1 MENII
6 YLYFSLIIF
15 ISVYSALI
23 KYKNHKFA
31 DWPHQEKRP
40 KEIKFSN
47 FIFIYIIV
55 LTIFIAMF
63 YKDRNSIYEIGIKL
77 EINPFI
83 CLLTGFSINAL
94 WQLLHQIIFHKFS
107 MFNST
112 IHNYRTYRSILPR
125 KTRDKKI
132 LIISLVL
139 LNPIYEEFLFRGILV
154 LKFGLLIGNFYITII
169 IGYTVFIILHLY
181 QGISVIFQHTLHY
194 IFFILILFSP
204 LGLIG
209 VIGFHFGSD
218 LFPFIMIK
226 KIINDYV
233 NKYRNSRKIL
243 NNQ

>member
-1 MENII
+1 MLDII
-6 YLYFSLIIF
+6 FLYFLLIIF
-15 ISVYSALI
+15 ISVYAALI
-23 KYKNHKFA
+23 KYKKHKFA

-40 KEIKFSN
+40 KEINFHN
-47 FIFIYIIV
+47 FIITYIIV
-55 LTIFIAMF
+55 LILFITKF
-63 YKDRNSIYEIGIKL
+63 YLDKNSIYEIGIKL
-77 EINPFI
+77 EINPFL
-83 CLLTGFSINAL
+83 CFFTGLLINIL
-94 WQLLHQIIFHKFS
+94 WQALHLTLLHKFS
-107 MFNST
+107 IFKST

-154 LKFGLLIGNFYITII
+154 HKFGLLIGNFYVTII

-181 QGISVIFQHTLHY
+181 QGISVIFQHTIHY

-226 KIINDYV
+226 KVINDYV
-233 NKYRNSRKIL
+233 NEYRNSRKIL
-243 NNQ
+243 NS